1 MLEVLEM
8 VDPPIPL
15 EPRNDPFQYALR
27 NTSQIVLKRL
37 LHFEL
42 LTSTNEYLK
51 QQGNIGEQEGLI
63 VLADEQTEGRGRL
76 NRSWY
81 SPRGGLYFSIL
92 LRPKSI
98 KAEQVPLI
106 TLTTGVAVAK
116 VLQSALSIQPS
127 LKWPNDVMVGQRK
140 VGGILC
146 ESTFIGNDIDFVVA
160 GIGINANSSTKEFP
174 VELQA
179 AASLQDLVQHPINL
193 PRLFGY
199 LIGQL
204 EFWYLRLCDKGFP
217 AIASH
222 WKQLCNHLN
231 HQISIK
237 EKDRVIIGI
246 AKDIAA
252 DGSLILLTDKG
263 PISIRSGDVT
273 SLQYLG

>member
-1 MLEVLEM
+1 M

-15 EPRNDPFQYALR
+15 EPRNDPFQHALR
-27 NTSQIVLKRL
+27 NTSQIVFKRL

-63 VLADEQTEGRGRL
+63 VLADEQTAGKGRL

-92 LRPKSI
+92 LRPISI

-106 TLTTGVAVAK
+106 TLTAGVAVAK
-116 VLQSALSIQPS
+116 VLQSSLGIQPS
-127 LKWPNDVMVGQRK
+127 LKWPNDVMVGQKK
-140 VGGILC
+140 VGGILA
-146 ESTFIGNDIDFVVA
+146 ESAFIGNDIDFVVV
-160 GIGINANSSTKEFP
+160 GIGINANSSIKDFP

-179 AASLQDLVQHPINL
+179 VASLQDLVQRQINL

-217 AIASH
+217 AIAPH
-222 WKQLCNHLN
+222 WKQLCYHLN
-231 HQISIK
+231 QQVSIK
-237 EKDRVIIGI
+237 EEDKIIIGI

-252 DGSLILLTDKG
+252 DGSLIILTDKG
-263 PISIRSGDVT
+263 RISIRSGDVI